1 MRVAIPHNLDKAEVR
16 RRLSTRTGELAGH
29 IPGGFAEVRH
39 EWLGEDE
46 MRLSV
51 GAMGATVTA
60 RLEVEERQVVVNVEL
75 PPQLGFFSG
84 IVEHAVRDKGTKLLR

>member
-1 MRVAIPHNLDKAEVR
+1 MRVAIPHTLDKAEVR

-29 IPGGFAEVRH
+29 IPGGFAQVRH

-51 GAMGATVTA
+51 SAMGAAVDA
-60 RLEVEERQVVVNVEL
+60 LLEVEEHQVVVNVEL

-84 IVEHAVRDKGTKLLR
+84 IIEQAVRDKGTKLLR

>member
-29 IPGGFAEVRH
+29 IPGGFAQVRH

-51 GAMGATVTA
+51 SAMGAAVDA
-60 RLEVEERQVVVNVEL
+60 LLEVEEHQVVVNVEL

-84 IVEHAVRDKGTKLLR
+84 IIEQAVRDKGTKLLR

>member
-29 IPGGFAEVRH
+29 IPGGFAQVRH
-39 EWLGEDE
+39 EWLGEDK

-51 GAMGATVTA
+51 SAMGAAVDA
-60 RLEVEERQVVVNVEL
+60 LLEVEEHQVVVNVEL

-84 IVEHAVRDKGTKLLR
+84 IIEQAVRDKGTKLLR

>member
-1 MRVAIPHNLDKAEVR
+1 MRGAIPHNLDKAEVR

-29 IPGGFAEVRH
+29 IPGGFAQVRH

-51 GAMGATVTA
+51 SAMGAAVDA
-60 RLEVEERQVVVNVEL
+60 LLEVEEHQVVVNVEL

-84 IVEHAVRDKGTKLLR
+84 IIEQAVRDKGTKLLR